1 MAIPNQVEENIK
13 NVDCIINLCG
23 ILFENKSGDF
33 FRVHTDVPAFLGK
46 ISLKHKINS
55 LAEKYGVPVIPHAG
69 QMHNYHLTM
78 ASNNCPFSEFFPVH
92 QVEIGNELFYYL
104 FKGEPEPKNGFI
116 DLNDDI
122 PGLGISINEK
132 YKSDFEIIN

>member
-1 MAIPNQVEENIK
+1 M
-13 NVDCIINLCG
+13 
-23 ILFENKSGDF
+23 
-33 FRVHTDVPAFLGK
+33 
-46 ISLKHKINS
+46 
-55 LAEKYGVPVIPHAG
+55 PVIPHAG

-104 FKGEPEPKNGFI
+104 FKGEPEPKDGCIN
-116 DLNDDI
+116 LDDNT

-132 YKSDFEIIN
+132 YKSNFNILE

>member
-1 MAIPNQVEENIK
+1 MKI
-13 NVDCIINLCG
+13 G
-23 ILFENKSGDF
+23 ITGGIGSGKSTVCRSF
-33 FRVHTDVPAFLGK
+33 
-46 ISLKHKINS
+46 
-55 LAEKYGVPVIPHAG
+55 EKYNVPVVPHAG

-78 ASNNCPFSEFFPVH
+78 ANNNCPFSEYFPVH

-116 DLNDDI
+116 DLDDNI

-132 YKSDFEIIN
+132 YKSDFKIVE

>member
-1 MAIPNQVEENIK
+1 
-13 NVDCIINLCG
+13 
-23 ILFENKSGDF
+23 
-33 FRVHTDVPAFLGK
+33 
-46 ISLKHKINS
+46 
-55 LAEKYGVPVIPHAG
+55 
-69 QMHNYHLTM
+69 M

-116 DLNDDI
+116 DLNDYI

>member
-1 MAIPNQVEENIK
+1 MGDIPIAGGEHEFTYLGFKHLLEQKALSFIQYDANRVG
-13 NVDCIINLCG
+13 G
-23 ILFENKSGDF
+23 ITAG
-33 FRVHTDVPAFLGK
+33 
-46 ISLKHKINS
+46 HKINS

-104 FKGEPEPKNGFI
+104 FKGEPEPENGFI
-116 DLNDDI
+116 DLDNNT

-132 YKSDFEIIN
+132 YKSDFKILE